1 MNKKPPI
8 STRYNEVMYEDFYTR
23 ISAPWRTMRNGRT
36 VLTAIDKGLRV
47 LFVSLY
53 GLLLIWL
60 VATQS
65 NLLIRAMLVPLITFC
80 VVSLW
85 RSGINWQRPYER
97 YNIDPLIRK
106 DTQGKSMPSR
116 HMASASIITC
126 TLLWVAG
133 NENHPIIW
141 SAAIIGFLGCGAIA
155 YVRIVG
161 GVHFPRDIAVAAV
174 AAITAAAVGFL
185 V

>member
-1 MNKKPPI
+1 
-8 STRYNEVMYEDFYTR
+8 MYEDFYTR
-23 ISAPWRTMRNGRT
+23 ISAPWRSLHNGRT

-60 VATQS
+60 VVSQS
-65 NLLIRAMLVPLITFC
+65 TLLIRAVLVPLVTFC

-97 YNIDPLIRK
+97 YNIDPLIKK

-126 TLLWVAG
+126 TLLWVAATL
-133 NENHPIIW
+133 NQPLLW
-141 SAAIIGFLGCGAIA
+141 AAAVVGVVGCGAVA
-155 YVRIVG
+155 YVRIAG
-161 GVHFPRDIAVAAV
+161 GVHFPRDIAVAAL
-174 AAITAAAVGFL
+174 AAIIAAAVGFL
-185 V
+185 I